1 MGAAWLSCRIQTQ
14 RRIASAPICLGMDP
28 IRSECC
34 QNSRPYRADP
44 GVKRFGGY
52 RCVQFVF
59 GIGFGLLA
67 SLIVD
72 TQQVAAQSIRAPS
85 EPIKLFPP
93 KGAPEAI
100 PQRVIPPQRW
110 SQIPA
115 EGIVL
120 DPGAHEA
127 LDAADP
133 ASPFQSSGSG
143 KSPVASRF
151 GSKIPGGLPDREI
164 SEGKPLRSELVSDS
178 GSALIEQET
187 LEGMGDSD
195 DEQEGDAQEGDEQEG
210 VEGGLRSSQKKA
222 NRQRQMQQH
231 RLVGSFPRD
240 FLLDATDPGLFQF
253 LNDQWIPS
261 RAADGK
267 EAASAFEISADAAW
281 EELRPRLMTRLQA
294 CDALLRKGSVYS
306 ARDEIRMGLLALA
319 RKLDQL
325 AGPSNTAGQR
335 KSAIRKSMPHES
347 ALQHALR
354 ELDECNYA
362 NSADLP
368 TALQTFSDLVP
379 QACLNHPW
387 AADLWYAMG
396 KTYERELEYSPKQ
409 LDILRLQSVECYKVA
424 LRVAPSRGYIANQ
437 LGYSYLHTGS
447 LEDAS
452 KALKQALDAGPT
464 PYSWRNLAELY
475 RRRGAMREARLADEQ
490 AEFLLTERKP

>member
-1 MGAAWLSCRIQTQ
+1 MALS
-14 RRIASAPICLGMDP
+14 
-28 IRSECC
+28 
-34 QNSRPYRADP
+34 
-44 GVKRFGGY
+44 
-52 RCVQFVF
+52 
-59 GIGFGLLA
+59 
-67 SLIVD
+67 
-72 TQQVAAQSIRAPS
+72 
-85 EPIKLFPP
+85 
-93 KGAPEAI
+93 
-100 PQRVIPPQRW
+100 
-110 SQIPA
+110 
-115 EGIVL
+115 
-120 DPGAHEA
+120 
-127 LDAADP
+127 
-133 ASPFQSSGSG
+133 
-143 KSPVASRF
+143 
-151 GSKIPGGLPDREI
+151 
-164 SEGKPLRSELVSDS
+164 
-178 GSALIEQET
+178 EQET
-187 LEGMGDSD
+187 LEGMGDRD
-195 DEQEGDAQEGDEQEG
+195 DEQEGDEQAG
-210 VEGGLRSSQKKA
+210 AEGGLRSSQKKA
-222 NRQRQMQQH
+222 NRQRELQQR

-261 RAADGK
+261 RAPDGK
-267 EAASAFEISADAAW
+267 EAASGFEVSAHAAW

-306 ARDEIRMGLLALA
+306 ARDEIRMGLLSLA

-325 AGPSNTAGQR
+325 AGPSNAAGQR

-362 NSADLP
+362 NSADLA

-409 LDILRLQSVECYKVA
+409 VDILRLQSVECYKVA

-452 KALKQALDAGPT
+452 RALKQALDAGPT

-475 RRRGAMREARLADEQ
+475 RRRGAIREARLADEQ
-490 AEFLLTERKP
+490 AEFMLAERKP

>member
-1 MGAAWLSCRIQTQ
+1 VLI
-14 RRIASAPICLGMDP
+14 
-28 IRSECC
+28 
-34 QNSRPYRADP
+34 
-44 GVKRFGGY
+44 
-52 RCVQFVF
+52 F
-59 GIGFGLLA
+59 GIGFGVLA

-72 TQQVAAQSIRAPS
+72 IQPVAAQSILAPS

-93 KGAPEAI
+93 KGTPEAN
-100 PQRVIPPQRW
+100 PHRLIPPPRW

-143 KSPVASRF
+143 KSPVAGRF
-151 GSKIPGGLPDREI
+151 GSKIPVGLPDREI
-164 SEGKPLRSELVSDS
+164 SEGMPLRSELVSDP
-178 GSALIEQET
+178 GMALSEQET
-187 LEGMGDSD
+187 LEGMWDPD
-195 DEQEGDAQEGDEQEG
+195 DGQEGDEQAG
-210 VEGGLRSSQKKA
+210 AEGGLRSSQKKA
-222 NRQRQMQQH
+222 NRQREMQQR

-267 EAASAFEISADAAW
+267 EAVSGFEVTAHAAW

-306 ARDEIRMGLLALA
+306 ARDEIRMGLLSLA

-325 AGPSNTAGQR
+325 AGPSSAAGQR

-354 ELDECNYA
+354 ELDECSYA

-368 TALQTFSDLVP
+368 AAVDVKNAALPPTGRRKLASAASRSHLLTPASTA
-379 QACLNHPW
+379 
-387 AADLWYAMG
+387 AATAATIRSVANAHAELPLALPG
-396 KTYERELEYSPKQ
+396 SPAYE
-409 LDILRLQSVECYKVA
+409 A
-424 LRVAPSRGYIANQ
+424 LMAKSKAAAA
-437 LGYSYLHTGS
+437 
-447 LEDAS
+447 AS
-452 KALKQALDAGPT
+452 KAARAAAKAKELAKATKSKAAAKPAKAKAADKPSKPAKATQAVKATKAP
-464 PYSWRNLAELY
+464 AK
-475 RRRGAMREARLADEQ
+475 ARKAT
-490 AEFLLTERKP
+490 AKG

>member
-1 MGAAWLSCRIQTQ
+1 VLI
-14 RRIASAPICLGMDP
+14 
-28 IRSECC
+28 
-34 QNSRPYRADP
+34 
-44 GVKRFGGY
+44 
-52 RCVQFVF
+52 F
-59 GIGFGLLA
+59 GIGFGVLA

-72 TQQVAAQSIRAPS
+72 IQPVAAQSILAPS

-93 KGAPEAI
+93 KGTLEAN
-100 PQRVIPPQRW
+100 PHRVIPPPRW

-143 KSPVASRF
+143 KSPVAGRF
-151 GSKIPGGLPDREI
+151 GSKIPVGLPDREI
-164 SEGKPLRSELVSDS
+164 SEGMPLRSELVSDT
-178 GSALIEQET
+178 GMALSEQET
-187 LEGMGDSD
+187 LEGMGDPD
-195 DEQEGDAQEGDEQEG
+195 DEQEGDEQPG
-210 VEGGLRSSQKKA
+210 AEGGLRGSQKKA
-222 NRQRQMQQH
+222 NRQREMQQR
-231 RLVGSFPRD
+231 RLVGSFPGD

-267 EAASAFEISADAAW
+267 EAASGFEVTAHAAW

-306 ARDEIRMGLLALA
+306 ARDEIRMGLLSLA

-325 AGPSNTAGQR
+325 AGPSSAAGQR

-354 ELDECNYA
+354 ELDECSYA

-368 TALQTFSDLVP
+368 IALQTFSDLVP

-409 LDILRLQSVECYKVA
+409 VDILRLQSVECYKVA

-452 KALKQALDAGPT
+452 RALKQALDAGPT

-475 RRRGAMREARLADEQ
+475 RRRGAMGEARLADEQ
-490 AEFLLTERKP
+490 AEFMLAERKP

>member
-1 MGAAWLSCRIQTQ
+1 
-14 RRIASAPICLGMDP
+14 MDP

-34 QNSRPYRADP
+34 QNSRPYRVDP

-59 GIGFGLLA
+59 GIGFGVLA

-187 LEGMGDSD
+187 LEGMGDPD
-195 DEQEGDAQEGDEQEG
+195 DEQEG

-253 LNDQWIPS
+253 MNDQWIPS
-261 RAADGK
+261 RAANGK
-267 EAASAFEISADAAW
+267 EAQTRFEVNANAAW
-281 EELRPRLMTRLQA
+281 EELRPQLLARLQA
-294 CDALLRKGSVYS
+294 CDALLRKGSIYS
-306 ARDEIRMGLLALA
+306 ARDEIRMGLSSLA

-325 AGPSNTAGQR
+325 SGPSHAAGGQR
-335 KSAIRKSMPHES
+335 KTAIRKSMPHES

-354 ELDECNYA
+354 EIDECSYA
-362 NSADLP
+362 KASDLP

-379 QACLNHPW
+379 QATLNHPW
-387 AADLWYAMG
+387 AADFWYAMG
-396 KTYERELEYSPKQ
+396 KTYEREMEYAPKQ
-409 LDILRLQSVECYKVA
+409 PDILRLQSVECYKVA
-424 LRVAPSRGYIANQ
+424 LRMAPSRGYIANQ

-475 RRRGAMREARLADEQ
+475 RLRGSMREARLADEQ
-490 AEFLLTERKP
+490 AEFLLTERAKP

>member
-1 MGAAWLSCRIQTQ
+1 
-14 RRIASAPICLGMDP
+14 MDP
-28 IRSECC
+28 IRSDFC
-34 QNSRPYRADP
+34 QNSRPYRVGAA
-44 GVKRFGGY
+44 GMRSGGY
-52 RCVQFVF
+52 RSAVWIF
-59 GIGFGLLA
+59 GIGFGVLA

-72 TQQVAAQSIRAPS
+72 IQQVAAQSILAPS

-93 KGAPEAI
+93 KGTPEANAH
-100 PQRVIPPQRW
+100 RVIPPPRW

-120 DPGAHEA
+120 DPGAYEA

-143 KSPVASRF
+143 KSPVAGRF
-151 GSKIPGGLPDREI
+151 GSKIPVGLPDREI
-164 SEGKPLRSELVSDS
+164 NEGMPLRSELVSDS
-178 GSALIEQET
+178 GLALTEQET
-187 LEGMGDSD
+187 LEGMGDRD
-195 DEQEGDAQEGDEQEG
+195 DEQEGDEQAG
-210 VEGGLRSSQKKA
+210 AEGGLRSSQKKA
-222 NRQRQMQQH
+222 NRQRELQQR

-253 LNDQWIPS
+253 MNDQWIPS

-267 EAASAFEISADAAW
+267 EAASGFEVSAHAAW

-306 ARDEIRMGLLALA
+306 ARDEIRMGLLSLA

-325 AGPSNTAGQR
+325 AGPSNAAGQR

-362 NSADLP
+362 NSADLA

-409 LDILRLQSVECYKVA
+409 VDTLRLQSVECYKVA

-452 KALKQALDAGPT
+452 RALKQALDAGPT

-475 RRRGAMREARLADEQ
+475 RRRGAIREARLADEQ
-490 AEFLLTERKP
+490 AEFMLAERKP

>member
-1 MGAAWLSCRIQTQ
+1 MGAAWLSYRIQTQ

-34 QNSRPYRADP
+34 QNSRPYRVGP
-44 GVKRFGGY
+44 GVKRFGVHH
-52 RCVQFVF
+52 CVQFVF
-59 GIGFGLLA
+59 GIGFGVLA

-93 KGAPEAI
+93 KGTPEAI

-120 DPGAHEA
+120 DPGAHDA

-164 SEGKPLRSELVSDS
+164 NEGELLRSELVSDS
-178 GSALIEQET
+178 GSVLSEQET
-187 LEGMGDSD
+187 FEGMGDPD
-195 DEQEGDAQEGDEQEG
+195 DEQEG
-210 VEGGLRSSQKKA
+210 VEGGLRSSQKRA
-222 NRQRQMQQH
+222 NRQRQMQQR

-267 EAASAFEISADAAW
+267 QAPSAFEISADAAW
-281 EELRPRLMTRLQA
+281 DDLRPRLMTRLQA

-354 ELDECNYA
+354 ELDECSYA

-452 KALKQALDAGPT
+452 RALKQALDAGPT
-464 PYSWRNLAELY
+464 PYSWRNVAELY
-475 RRRGAMREARLADEQ
+475 RRRGAMGEARLADEQ

>member
-1 MGAAWLSCRIQTQ
+1 
-14 RRIASAPICLGMDP
+14 
-28 IRSECC
+28 
-34 QNSRPYRADP
+34 
-44 GVKRFGGY
+44 
-52 RCVQFVF
+52 
-59 GIGFGLLA
+59 
-67 SLIVD
+67 
-72 TQQVAAQSIRAPS
+72 
-85 EPIKLFPP
+85 
-93 KGAPEAI
+93 
-100 PQRVIPPQRW
+100 
-110 SQIPA
+110 
-115 EGIVL
+115 
-120 DPGAHEA
+120 

-143 KSPVASRF
+143 KSPVAGRF
-151 GSKIPGGLPDREI
+151 GSKIPVGLPDREI
-164 SEGKPLRSELVSDS
+164 SEGLPLRSELVSDS
-178 GSALIEQET
+178 GMALSEQET

-195 DEQEGDAQEGDEQEG
+195 DEQEWDEQAG
-210 VEGGLRSSQKKA
+210 AEGGLRSSQKKA
-222 NRQRQMQQH
+222 NRQREMQQR
-231 RLVGSFPRD
+231 RLEGSFPRD

-261 RAADGK
+261 RAPDGK
-267 EAASAFEISADAAW
+267 EAVSGFEVTAHAAW

-306 ARDEIRMGLLALA
+306 ARDEIRMGLLSLA

-325 AGPSNTAGQR
+325 AGPSNAAGQR

-354 ELDECNYA
+354 ELDECSYA
-362 NSADLP
+362 NSADLSV
-368 TALQTFSDLVP
+368 ALQTFSDLVP

-424 LRVAPSRGYIANQ
+424 LRMAPSRGYIANQ

-452 KALKQALDAGPT
+452 RALKQALDAGPT

-475 RRRGAMREARLADEQ
+475 RRRGAMGEARLADEQ
-490 AEFLLTERKP
+490 AEFMLSERKP

>member
-1 MGAAWLSCRIQTQ
+1 
-14 RRIASAPICLGMDP
+14 MDP
-28 IRSECC
+28 MRSECC
-34 QNSRPYRADP
+34 PNSRPYRVGP
-44 GVKRFGGY
+44 VVKRFGGD
-52 RCVQFVF
+52 RCVHFVF
-59 GIGFGLLA
+59 RIGFGVLA
-67 SLIVD
+67 SLFVD
-72 TQQVAAQSIRAPS
+72 TQQVAAQSILAPS

-100 PQRVIPPQRW
+100 PHRATPAQRW

-120 DPGAHEA
+120 DPGALDA

-143 KSPVASRF
+143 KSPLAGRF

-164 SEGKPLRSELVSDS
+164 NEGKPLRSELVSDS
-178 GSALIEQET
+178 VLSLSEQES
-187 LEGMGDSD
+187 LEGMGGSD
-195 DEQEGDAQEGDEQEG
+195 EELEGDEQQG
-210 VEGGLRSSQKKA
+210 VEGGLRSSQKGA
-222 NRQRQMQQH
+222 NRQRQMQQR

-240 FLLDATDPGLFQF
+240 FLLDSTDPGLFQF

-281 EELRPRLMTRLQA
+281 GELRPRLMTRLQA

-319 RKLDQL
+319 RKLDHL
-325 AGPSNTAGQR
+325 SGPSNTTGQR

-354 ELDECNYA
+354 ELDECSYA
-362 NSADLP
+362 NSTDLP

-447 LEDAS
+447 LEEAS
-452 KALKQALDAGPT
+452 RALKQALDAGPT

-475 RRRGAMREARLADEQ
+475 RRRGAIREARLADEQ